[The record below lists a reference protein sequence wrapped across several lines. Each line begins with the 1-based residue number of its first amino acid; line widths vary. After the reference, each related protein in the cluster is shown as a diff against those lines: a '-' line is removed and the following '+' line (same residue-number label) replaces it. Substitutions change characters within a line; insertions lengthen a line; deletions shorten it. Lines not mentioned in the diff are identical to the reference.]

1 MEVREGKKKLQFAP
15 CCFWRFGSLKVVSM
29 TTGIPPVLGMFFL
42 PFTWIYEEFMICM
55 GLVSEV
61 GS

>member
-1 MEVREGKKKLQFAP
+1 
-15 CCFWRFGSLKVVSM
+15 M

>member
-1 MEVREGKKKLQFAP
+1 MGLEVPEGNKFQFAP
-15 CCFWRFGSLKVVSM
+15 CCFWRFGKLKVVSM
-29 TTGIPPVLGMFFL
+29 ITGTPADWACLL
-42 PFTWIYEEFMICM
+42 LFTWIYDEFMICM